1 MFLFMIRYCKKRG
14 NKMNFAK
21 RMNLVLDYIEDN
33 LDGEIDDDKIAM
45 ISANSKGMFQR
56 IFTMITDMTLSEY
69 VRKRRLTQAAVDI
82 QNTDAKI
89 IDIAVKYEYNSAE
102 YFASTF
108 KNFHGITPTEARNPG
123 AKLQSFGRLIFN
135 PNLTITGGNNMQY
148 RTISLDETIYFYLR
162 SDYLIYNNLL
172 SGKMN
177 NLWRSAEMVNSESK
191 GMLKEFEEGIRTL
204 DEKQIA
210 RYHNRIYENLD
221 DEAKANV
228 IKIAKTDIA
237 NILTAMKPAKQE
249 ILLYRKIFCVA
260 AESYGLPRYDVDD
273 IVEFKTISSCA
284 TAPYQETKVDDDV
297 PYANWLNGSLHLDFY
312 RFEITVPKGG
322 FILDL
327 EDYEVYS
334 KDWWENGEVLLPPMK
349 CRVKNLRKSDNE
361 KCKGIIEFE
370 YLERLPDPV

>member
-1 MFLFMIRYCKKRG
+1 
-14 NKMNFAK
+14 MNFAK

-102 YFASTF
+102 YFASAF
-108 KNFHGITPTEARNPG
+108 KSFHGITPTEARLPN
-123 AKLQSFGRLIFN
+123 AKLQSFHRLIFN

-148 RTISLDETIYFYLR
+148 RTISLDESIYFWLR
-162 SDYLIYNNLL
+162 SDYHILNNLL
-172 SGKMN
+172 YGKTN
-177 NLWRSAEMVNSESK
+177 HLWKGAEISNENAK
-191 GMLKEFEEGIRTL
+191 WMLNAFEEGKLTL
-204 DEKQIA
+204 DEREIV
-210 RYHNRIYENLD
+210 RYKNRIYESLD

-228 IKIAKTDIA
+228 IKIAKIDIA
-237 NILTAMKPAKQE
+237 NILNAMKPTKKE
-249 ILLYRKIFCVA
+249 MLLYRKILCVV
-260 AESYGLPRYDVDD
+260 AETYGLPRYDVGD
-273 IVEFKTISSCA
+273 IVEFKGISSCA
-284 TAPYQETKVDDDV
+284 TAPYQETRVDDDV
-297 PYANWLNGSLHLDFY
+297 PYANWLNENLHHDFY
-312 RFEITVPKGG
+312 RFEINVPEGG
-322 FILDL
+322 FALDL
-327 EDYEVYS
+327 EEYWEYS